1 MTSEHHYLG
10 IPPVAFEFYEQLSA
24 DPTKPWWEAH
34 KETYNEAVRAPLVA
48 LGESSLSEFGPY
60 HLYRPYRDV
69 RFSADK
75 TPYKNHQGMFV
86 ELRNGLGWYVQVSA
100 TGLMV
105 AGGWYRSTTA
115 QVARYR
121 DAVAQDSG
129 AHVVAAFVADLEST
143 GLLVD
148 GEQLKS
154 RPRGIAADHPHLDW
168 LRYRTLYATRTWP
181 PQSWMGRANAYG
193 RIQSEWRRMRPF
205 LEWLSE
211 VVGPGE
217 STHTT
222 GGQDGL
228 HG

>member
-1 MTSEHHYLG
+1 MTAHPPCQG
-10 IPPVAFEFYEQLSA
+10 IPPAAFGFYDQLLEN
-24 DPTKPWWEAH
+24 PTKPWWEAH
-34 KETYNEAVRAPLVA
+34 KETYLEAVRAPLLA
-48 LGESSLSEFGPY
+48 LGEASAPEFGPY

-86 ELRNGLGWYVQVSA
+86 ELRNGLGWYVQISA

-105 AGGWYRSTTA
+105 AGGWYRSSPA
-115 QVARYR
+115 QVTRYR
-121 DAVAQDSG
+121 DAVAQNSG

-143 GLLVD
+143 GLCVD

-154 RPRGIAADHPHLDW
+154 RPRGVAADHPHLEW
-168 LRYRTLYATRTWP
+168 LRYRTLYASRTWQ
-181 PQSWMGRANAYG
+181 PQSWMNTTRACG
-193 RIQSEWRRMRPF
+193 RIQTEWRRMRPF

-217 STHTT
+217 SAHTT
-222 GGQDGL
+222 GSQGGMR
-228 HG
+228 G